1 MIKTLR
7 IAVLACVPVVLMSSV
22 TVRAQTLQDGL
33 DVLIAAY
40 PDHLNRREPNL
51 LVWHDGTRM
60 TFDDGRGG
68 KDFETLLTAPDL
80 EDQFYTP
87 YLMGDAGIPPGL
99 NKDPGRVRYE
109 PFFRRMY
116 GDCRK
121 GRRPSFIAAAQPE
134 KADEMY
140 QAFITNL
147 NKIGINT
154 KGGIF
159 QAYMDV
165 ELVNDGP
172 VTILLDSQKLF

>member
-1 MIKTLR
+1 MRT
-7 IAVLACVPVVLMSSV
+7 VVQRVKRASV
-22 TVRAQTLQDGL
+22 TVDDKIVSEISKGLLILLGVAKEDTPADIDYMANKVANLRIFQDEQGKMNLSLLGIGGEALVVSQFTL
-33 DVLIAAY
+33 
-40 PDHLNRREPNL
+40 
-51 LVWHDGTRM
+51 
-60 TFDDGRGG
+60 
-68 KDFETLLTAPDL
+68 
-80 EDQFYTP
+80 
-87 YLMGDAGIPPGL
+87 
-99 NKDPGRVRYE
+99 
-109 PFFRRMY
+109 Y

-140 QAFITNL
+140 QEFITAL
-147 NKIGINT
+147 NKMGIST